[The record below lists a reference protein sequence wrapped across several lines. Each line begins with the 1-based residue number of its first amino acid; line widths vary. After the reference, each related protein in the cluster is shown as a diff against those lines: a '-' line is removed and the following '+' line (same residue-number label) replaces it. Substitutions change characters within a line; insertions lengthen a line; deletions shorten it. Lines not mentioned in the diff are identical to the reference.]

1 VVTGLDFSRPAL
13 NFAQR
18 LAAEMGLQ
26 ANFVHGTVDEAPRVA
41 PGPFDL
47 VFATWGA
54 LCWQPNLGAWGRVIA
69 SVLAPGGELYCADA
83 HPGFLVLPDRPMKFS
98 GPTVMKH
105 RSPGVS
111 IHSLSAIIGA
121 VIEAGLILTNFR
133 EHEVL
138 PWRRY
143 AARVATRP
151 GEAIALSGDVVNLI
165 SAPDRM
171 WRLRDDQPPIPLSFS
186 IRARKQWSQVART
199 QQPKIPE
206 IGFLHIQSPVGT
218 AAMLAAF
225 RDGLRQSGYVE
236 GQNLA
241 AQYRWADDQY
251 DRLPALA
258 EDLVRRRVTVIVTA
272 GSTAASLAAK
282 AATATIP
289 IVFTT
294 AADPVQIG
302 LVASISR
309 PGGNATGVSSMNR
322 ELTAQCLELLHDL
335 MPQATRFAMLHNPIS
350 AIGQFLVTNAQT
362 AARALGVEILVVN
375 TSSENNFEQ
384 AFETLVQQRIA
395 ALYVDSNPL
404 FVSNHH
410 QIVALAARHQVP
422 TVYQNNEAVAA
433 GGLMSYGPHRTDLY
447 RLAGAFTGRIL
458 NGERPA
464 DLPVH
469 QMTKFDLV
477 INLKTAKV
485 LGLTIPQILLSR
497 ADEVIE

>member
-1 VVTGLDFSRPAL
+1 
-13 NFAQR
+13 
-18 LAAEMGLQ
+18 M
-26 ANFVHGTVDEAPRVA
+26 
-41 PGPFDL
+41 
-47 VFATWGA
+47 
-54 LCWQPNLGAWGRVIA
+54 
-69 SVLAPGGELYCADA
+69 
-83 HPGFLVLPDRPMKFS
+83 
-98 GPTVMKH
+98 
-105 RSPGVS
+105 S

-133 EHEVL
+133 EHEAL

-151 GEAIALSGDVVNLI
+151 GEAMALSGDVVNLV

-171 WRLRDDQPPIPLSFS
+171 WHSRDDQPPIPLSFS

-199 QQPKIPE
+199 QQPKIPV
-206 IGFLHIQSPVGT
+206 IGFLHNQSPVGT
-218 AAMLAAF
+218 TAMLAAF

-241 AQYRWADDQY
+241 TQYRWADHQY

-258 EDLVRRRVTVIVTA
+258 EDLVRRGVTVIVTV

-294 AADPVQIG
+294 GADPVQIG

-309 PGGNATGVSSMNR
+309 PGGNATGINSMNR
-322 ELTAQCLELLHDL
+322 ALTAKSLELLLDL
-335 MPQATRFAMLHNPIS
+335 MPRATRFAMLHNPIS
-350 AIGQFLVTNAQT
+350 PTGRFFVTNAQT

-375 TSSENNFEQ
+375 ASSKSNFEQ

-395 ALYVDSNPL
+395 ALYVTSNPL
-404 FVSNHH
+404 FVNNHH
-410 QIVALAARHQVP
+410 QIVALAARHRVP

-433 GGLMSYGPHRTDLY
+433 GGLMSFGAHRADLY
-447 RLAGAFTGRIL
+447 RLAGVYTCRIL
-458 NGERPA
+458 KGERPA
-464 DLPVH
+464 VLPVH
-469 QMTKFDLV
+469 EVTKFDLV
-477 INLKTAKV
+477 INMTTAKA
-485 LGLTIPQILLSR
+485 LGITIPETLLAT
-497 ADEVIE
+497 ADEVIQ